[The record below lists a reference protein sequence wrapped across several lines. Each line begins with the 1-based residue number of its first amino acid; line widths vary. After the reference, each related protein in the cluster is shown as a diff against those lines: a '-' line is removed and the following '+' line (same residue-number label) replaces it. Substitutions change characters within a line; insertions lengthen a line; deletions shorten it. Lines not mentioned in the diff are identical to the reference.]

1 MKALR
6 KAFDRNFQSGREI
19 GAAVCVYGIDGPL
32 VNLHGGYVDSTRTQ
46 PWLSDTLV
54 LIWSATKGFA
64 AACTLRAIEQAGLN
78 LQTKVGDFWPE
89 FAQNGKSALT
99 LAHVLSHRAGLCLVE
114 DASARVLDRESVVAG
129 IEKQAPVCGI
139 GDGPAYGPR
148 VFGFIL
154 DEIVRRLYGISLG
167 DYWRR
172 YFADPLGL
180 ELWIGLPEEFHSRV
194 ATISAPRST
203 NGEGAFLKAFSD
215 PSSLTRRAFTC
226 LPGLPS
232 PSSMNA
238 PAVRSAS
245 LPSMGGIG
253 SAEALAKF
261 YAMLAQGGRWKDQE
275 YLGHLASQWMR
286 QRLSQ
291 GFDAVLQM
299 ETCYAAGFMM
309 DPLDSSGQKV
319 RSLLGPSRMAF
330 GHAGAGGSLGF
341 ADPERGIGFA
351 YVMNQMEPGVLP
363 NDRCLALVEA
373 VYDELKISQI
383 YQ

>member
-1 MKALR
+1 
-6 KAFDRNFQSGREI
+6 
-19 GAAVCVYGIDGPL
+19 
-32 VNLHGGYVDSTRTQ
+32 
-46 PWLSDTLV
+46 
-54 LIWSATKGFA
+54 
-64 AACTLRAIEQAGLN
+64 
-78 LQTKVGDFWPE
+78 
-89 FAQNGKSALT
+89 
-99 LAHVLSHRAGLCLVE
+99 
-114 DASARVLDRESVVAG
+114 
-129 IEKQAPVCGI
+129 
-139 GDGPAYGPR
+139 
-148 VFGFIL
+148 
-154 DEIVRRLYGISLG
+154 
-167 DYWRR
+167 
-172 YFADPLGL
+172 
-180 ELWIGLPEEFHSRV
+180 
-194 ATISAPRST
+194 
-203 NGEGAFLKAFSD
+203 
-215 PSSLTRRAFTC
+215 
-226 LPGLPS
+226 
-232 PSSMNA
+232 MNA